1 VVDDLFEVMT
11 TRKRAA
17 ARRVR
22 LRHLNG
28 NVYTF
33 MAPPKYI
40 YAT

>member
-1 VVDDLFEVMT
+1 MFEVMT